1 MKKVNIILEQRTI
14 ESKSGDVK
22 PLLTES
28 EEDKEFVVTDDT
40 SVDELESYLEEKI
53 EGRYSYGS
61 ESTLGDIVNYL
72 VYNSLIEAGKS
83 EEETESMADDFVRLY
98 MDSDTTSIPDEFDMY
113 ERRTEGKNSFDS
125 KVIFEFS
132 CGGDGY
138 GFSGTF
144 YDLTGLLD
152 GIKELL
158 NQ

>member
-1 MKKVNIILEQRTI
+1 MEKNRFKHLL

-22 PLLTES
+22 PLLSES
-28 EEDKEFVVTDDT
+28 EEDKEFVVTNDT
-40 SVDELESYLEEKI
+40 TVDELESHLDEKI

-61 ESTLGDIVNYL
+61 ESTLEDIVNYL
-72 VYNSLIEAGKS
+72 VYNSLIESGKS
-83 EEETESMADDFVRLY
+83 EEEAESMADDFVRTY
-98 MDSDTTSIPDEFDMY
+98 MDSDTKSIPDEFDMY

-138 GFSGTF
+138 GFSGSF